1 MDVCEDA
8 LSVRALGGDCPGAG
22 SVIGGS
28 VTRGKEQEMGPG
40 RPGRNIGGALLA
52 HKGQ

>member
-22 SVIGGS
+22 SVGGS
-28 VTRGKEQEMGPG
+28 VTRGKEQEMGPR
-40 RPGRNIGGALLA
+40 RPGRKVGGALLA